1 MIDKYSIIIMDRQ
14 IILSN
19 QEALKGLDL
28 NLAYN
33 AVKADKV
40 SYEKCILD
48 SQVKSITILVMDVCT
63 TL

>member
-1 MIDKYSIIIMDRQ
+1 MDRQ

>member
-1 MIDKYSIIIMDRQ
+1 MDRQ

-40 SYEKCILD
+40 SYE
-48 SQVKSITILVMDVCT
+48 
-63 TL
+63 